1 MKPKNKP
8 TIVDLLY
15 MPEAADIEFE
25 PARLE
30 FNGQNNAIDDI
41 SADFTSSELKPAS
54 EKSAEQ

>member
-1 MKPKNKP
+1 
-8 TIVDLLY
+8 

-30 FNGQNNAIDDI
+30 FHGQNNVKDDI
-41 SADFTSSELKPAS
+41 TVDFTSSELKPAP